1 MVNSVPGIYW
11 TIPLPKVKRNGPV
24 RARSS
29 EDRAL
34 ASGARGRRFDSCRAR
49 QTVSGVAGEMALK
62 ILIVDDNEASA
73 QTMGWMME
81 MFGHEIRTAHS
92 AEQAMDRVKD
102 FRPAVIF
109 LDIGL
114 PGMNGYDLCR
124 ALKAMPETKN
134 ATLIAQTGWAEE
146 ENYRLSKEAGFDHH
160 LVKPVD
166 IKTLQNILP
175 LLEN

>member
-1 MVNSVPGIYW
+1 
-11 TIPLPKVKRNGPV
+11 
-24 RARSS
+24 
-29 EDRAL
+29 
-34 ASGARGRRFDSCRAR
+34 
-49 QTVSGVAGEMALK
+49 MALK